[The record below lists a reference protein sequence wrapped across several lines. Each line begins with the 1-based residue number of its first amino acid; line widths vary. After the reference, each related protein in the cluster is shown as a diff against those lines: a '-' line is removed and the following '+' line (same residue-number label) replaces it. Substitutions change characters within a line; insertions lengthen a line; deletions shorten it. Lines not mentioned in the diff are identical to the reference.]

1 MLSAAYLL
9 CSVNDAVNV
18 LPCATCAYLND
29 GPLLTWAAFPGRRE
43 PSSRPQTTDLAVD
56 RLLGRAGF
64 SADGRSD
71 CQVMDLVS
79 FALELSDGRSLEV
92 DISGPDGATPLV
104 VHHGTPGER
113 SQYPPFADAAAA
125 QGLRY
130 VSYSR
135 PGYGGSSRQPGRA
148 VADCAADTAAIL
160 AYLGADR
167 CYTVGASGGG
177 PHALACAAL
186 LADRVLACA
195 TVAGIGPFGAQDLDF
210 LAGMGR
216 ENHQEFGAALAGP
229 TALQAYLE
237 QEAEAFA
244 GITGEQVAAA
254 LGDLASPVDVAAL
267 TGEFAAYVAASFRQ
281 ALANGIWGWFD
292 DDLAFTRPWGF
303 DLDGIGVP
311 VVVWQGGQD
320 RMVPFDHGRWLAA
333 RLPSAKA
340 KLLPE
345 EGHLS
350 IAVDKFG
357 EIIGELVA
365 SAPTVGP

>member
-1 MLSAAYLL
+1 
-9 CSVNDAVNV
+9 
-18 LPCATCAYLND
+18 
-29 GPLLTWAAFPGRRE
+29 
-43 PSSRPQTTDLAVD
+43 
-56 RLLGRAGF
+56 
-64 SADGRSD
+64 
-71 CQVMDLVS
+71 MDFVS
-79 FALELSDGRSLEV
+79 FAFGLSDGRSLEV
-92 DISGPDGATPLV
+92 AVSGPEGATPLV
-104 VHHGTPGER
+104 AHHGTPGER
-113 SQYPPFADAAAA
+113 SQYAPFAAAAAA

-160 AYLGADR
+160 AHLGADR

-195 TVAGIGPFGAQDLDF
+195 TVAGVGPFGAQDLDF

-216 ENHQEFGAALAGP
+216 ENHEEFGAALAGP
-229 TALQAYLE
+229 AELQGFLE
-237 QEAEAFA
+237 REAASFA
-244 GITGEQVAAA
+244 EITGEQVALA
-254 LGDLASPVDVAAL
+254 LGDLVSAVDVGAL
-267 TGEFAAYVAASFRQ
+267 TGDFAAYVAGSFRQ
-281 ALANGIWGWFD
+281 ALADGIWGWFD
-292 DDLAFTRPWGF
+292 DDVAFTRPWGF
-303 DLDGIGVP
+303 DLERISVP

-320 RMVPFDHGRWLAA
+320 RMVPFAHGQWLADHLPNA
-333 RLPSAKA
+333 RA

-350 IAVDKFG
+350 IAVDRFD

-365 SAPTVGP
+365 SAPKAGP

>member
-1 MLSAAYLL
+1 
-9 CSVNDAVNV
+9 
-18 LPCATCAYLND
+18 
-29 GPLLTWAAFPGRRE
+29 
-43 PSSRPQTTDLAVD
+43 
-56 RLLGRAGF
+56 
-64 SADGRSD
+64 
-71 CQVMDLVS
+71 MDLVS
-79 FALELSDGRSLEV
+79 FAFELSDGRSLEV
-92 DISGPDGATPLV
+92 DISGPDGAPPLV

-113 SQYPPFADAAAA
+113 SQYPPFAAAAAA

-135 PGYGGSSRQPGRA
+135 PGYGGSSRRPGRA

-195 TVAGIGPFGAQDLDF
+195 TVAGVGPFGAQDLHF

-216 ENHQEFGAALAGP
+216 ENHEEFGAALAGP

-254 LGDLASPVDVAAL
+254 LGDLVSPVDVAAL